1 MNLAHRSD
9 GPTGGPPLVLSNSLG
24 TTWELWE
31 AQLPELTTP
40 FRVVR
45 YDHPG
50 HGRSPDPEEP
60 VTVDTMARGVV
71 ELLDRLEL
79 ERVSFC
85 GVSLGG
91 MIGMALALIAPE
103 RLDRLVL
110 SCTAAYLGPPDGWY
124 ERARIVRAK
133 GTAAIAEAVVGR
145 WFTQR
150 FRDEQRAETARFRT
164 MLESTRPEGYAACC
178 EAIAGFDLRARL
190 GAIRASTLVISG
202 ADDIATPPRDGAFL
216 AESIAGAEHVVLP
229 AASHLANV
237 EQPEAFNRALL
248 AHLVPSTSEEAA

>member
-1 MNLAHRSD
+1 
-9 GPTGGPPLVLSNSLG
+9 
-24 TTWELWE
+24 
-31 AQLPELTTP
+31 
-40 FRVVR
+40 
-45 YDHPG
+45 
-50 HGRSPDPEEP
+50 
-60 VTVDTMARGVV
+60 MARGVV

-79 ERVSFC
+79 ERASFC

-110 SCTAAYLGPPDGWY
+110 SCTAAHLGPPDGWH

-150 FRDEQRAETARFRT
+150 FRDEQRADTARFRT

-202 ADDIATPPRDGAFL
+202 ADDAATPPQDGAFL
-216 AESIAGAEHVVLP
+216 AESIARAEHVVLP